1 MTTTFRDDEPLP
13 GAPDSGEGA
22 GRGPSFLDIAVAA
35 ADRHGVCVR
44 PVILQQTDTVT
55 GGKSFVPV
63 PCGATRES
71 VCGPCAR
78 KNKALRQAQCREGWH
93 LTEEPVTSRA
103 APSNDQE
110 ELLEMRADLLAEM
123 TLAREDGRPPEK
135 AARDIADCTAEIAW
149 LDTQL
154 AALGMRGTTPAV
166 TDATAVDTEESDGS
180 ATPVRRRSTRRRQ
193 DAPDLPRHTVS
204 ERTVGREFGG
214 WYSSMFVTLTMPS
227 YGAVFG
233 DGAARNPEKYDY
245 RAAAWDAIVC
255 ARLFSRWIQNL
266 RRAVGWNVQYFAVVE
281 PQKRGA
287 PHLHIALRGH
297 LSRAVLHQVNEATYH
312 QVWWP
317 PAAEMRY
324 PGTEAPVWDPGR
336 ETFVDPRTRKPL
348 TGWDEGLDEIGPD
361 DAPAH
366 TARFGPRID
375 IQGIAAGSKN
385 VSEAIG
391 YLCKYLTKSVTE
403 VLQAKT
409 ARAHDH
415 YDRLHV
421 ALCSTPCGPRCGI
434 WLLYGIVPKGATAKT
449 VAGVCKSRAHRRETL
464 ALPGN
469 RVLTSE
475 RWTGKTVG
483 DHKAERLE
491 FVRQRLAAV
500 GIDKHPHRYTWAT
513 IAPGTRMPSRA
524 QLLMAAIAERITWR
538 GEYDRAMLA
547 ADPPPELDSPATHTP
562 ANGELS
568 NGY

>member
-1 MTTTFRDDEPLP
+1 
-13 GAPDSGEGA
+13 
-22 GRGPSFLDIAVAA
+22 
-35 ADRHGVCVR
+35 
-44 PVILQQTDTVT
+44 
-55 GGKSFVPV
+55 
-63 PCGATRES
+63 

-78 KNKALRQAQCREGWH
+78 KNKALRKAQCREGWH
-93 LTEEPVTSRA
+93 LTEEPDISRTAPSDEQQELVESRA
-103 APSNDQE
+103 DV
-110 ELLEMRADLLAEM
+110 LAE
-123 TLAREDGRPPEK
+123 LASAREDPESVLADVGDCV
-135 AARDIADCTAEIAW
+135 AAIGW
-149 LDTQL
+149 VDTQL
-154 AALGMRGTTPAV
+154 AGLGMRGTTPAV
-166 TDATAVDTEESDGS
+166 TDASAVDGEESDGS
-180 ATPVRRRSTRRRQ
+180 APAARHRSTRRRQ

-204 ERTVGREFGG
+204 ARTVGREFGG
-214 WYSSMFVTLTMPS
+214 YYSSMFVTLTMDT

-233 DGAARNPEKYDY
+233 DGAARNPETYDY
-245 RAAAWDAIVC
+245 DRAAWDAITC

-287 PHLHIALRGH
+287 PHLHIAIRGH
-297 LSRAVLHQVNEATYH
+297 VSRAVLHQVTEATYH

-317 PAAEMRY
+317 STTEIRY
-324 PGTEAPVWDPGR
+324 PGAVAPVWDAGR

-348 TGWDEGLDEIGPD
+348 TGWDEALDAIGPD
-361 DAPAH
+361 DAPTH
-366 TARFGPRID
+366 TARFGPRLD

-385 VSEAIG
+385 VAEAIG

-415 YDRLHV
+415 YDRLHG
-421 ALCSTPCGPRCGI
+421 ALCRTPCGPRCGI

-475 RWTGKTVG
+475 RWTGKTLG

-500 GIDKHPHRYTWAT
+500 GIDKPARDPRRYTWIT
-513 IAPGTRMPSRA
+513 IAPGTRVPPRA
-524 QLLMAAIAERITWR
+524 QLLMAAIAKRIEWR

-547 ADPPPELDSPATHTP
+547 AGAPPGDDPDSGGGTTQNCSATSVVTP
-562 ANGELS
+562 
-568 NGY
+568 

>member
-1 MTTTFRDDEPLP
+1 MSISLRDDAPLP
-13 GAPDSGEGA
+13 GAPDNGEAG

-35 ADRHGVCVR
+35 AERYGVCVR

-71 VCGPCAR
+71 VCAPCAR
-78 KNKALRQAQCREGWH
+78 KYKALRKAQCREGWH
-93 LTEEPVTSRA
+93 LTEEPRIAGSE
-103 APSNDQE
+103 PGDEQQD
-110 ELLEMRADLLAEM
+110 LLAIRADLLANRA
-123 TLAREDGRPPEK
+123 LAREQGCD
-135 AARDIADCTAEIAW
+135 AQVADCSAEIAW
-149 LDTQL
+149 LDTRL

-166 TDATAVDTEESDGS
+166 TDATAVDIPEPDGS
-180 ATPVRRRSTRRRQ
+180 APAARRRSTRRRQ

-214 WYSSMFVTLTMPS
+214 YYSSMFVTLTMPS

-233 DGAARNPEKYDY
+233 DGAARKPEEYDY
-245 RAAAWDAIVC
+245 DRAAWDAITC

-287 PHLHIALRGH
+287 PHLHIAIRGH
-297 LSRAVLHQVNEATYH
+297 VSRAVLHQVTEATYH

-317 PAAEMRY
+317 STAQMRY
-324 PGTEAPVWDPGR
+324 PGAVVPVWDTGR
-336 ETFVDPRTRKPL
+336 ETFVDPRTRRPL
-348 TGWDEGLDEIGPD
+348 TGWDEALDAIGPD
-361 DAPAH
+361 GAPAH
-366 TARFGPRID
+366 TARFGARID

-385 VSEAIG
+385 VADAIG

-415 YDRLHV
+415 YDRLHG
-421 ALCSTPCGPRCGI
+421 ALCRTPCGPRCGI
-434 WLLYGIVPKGATAKT
+434 WLLYGIAPKGATAKT
-449 VAGVCKSRAHRRETL
+449 VAGVCKSRAHRRDTL

-491 FVRQRLAAV
+491 FVRRRLAAV
-500 GIDKHPHRYTWAT
+500 GIDKPARDPRRYTWAT

-547 ADPPPELDSPATHTP
+547 ADPPHEPDTSATRTP

-568 NGY
+568 NGH